1 MIARGGNLLKKDRT
15 SVRVLAMAVIDRYCK
30 VAGGLLMG
38 CCLAMWMA
46 CGSSEKDEADQEPA
60 GVDVFQEVVGIDFY
74 EVRRAFDTG
83 VSYDSIGF
91 VQLPE
96 WHLRFAKKDSILVYS
111 PFEDRMIGYKV
122 HHDHAMYFHFARDSW
137 RVVELHSDSLVLQR
151 LSLNGLTVNKAKSN
165 VYMKF
170 YSADYLEHHVGD
182 PAQSISEKVAELRKP
197 TPQDTAFVKQQIARA
212 NKHLNEIDSAFA
224 SRNYAVLKSKHPALK
239 IEKRKVENFDLTER
253 SPAYEYLYPE
263 YTITIDPAYRN
274 FHHDFSVNIDP
285 DGQMHLGKVYVM
297 EEFLE
302 SRERVV
308 EGVIDVYLHNW
319 LEITPAHTLGMPHS
333 STVWLYVKGRS
344 AD

>member
-1 MIARGGNLLKKDRT
+1 MDLIERFTGVAKQLLICC
-15 SVRVLAMAVIDRYCK
+15 S
-30 VAGGLLMG
+30 LLLG
-38 CCLAMWMA
+38 FS
-46 CGSSEKDEADQEPA
+46 CGSSEQDEAESEPA
-60 GVDVFQEVVGIDFY
+60 GVAIFSDLVGIDFY
-74 EVRRAFDTG
+74 EVRRTFDTG

-96 WHLRFAKKDSILVYS
+96 WHLRFAKQDSILVYS

-122 HHDHAMYFHFARDSW
+122 HHDHDLYFHFARDSW
-137 RVVELHSDSLVLQR
+137 RVVELHQDSLVLQR
-151 LSLNGLTVNKAKSN
+151 LSLNGLKVNKAKSN

-170 YSADYLEHHVGD
+170 YSAHFLENHVGD
-182 PAQSISEKVAELRKP
+182 SSQTIAEKVAELRKP
-197 TPQDTAFVKQQIARA
+197 TAQDTAFVKKQIARA
-212 NKHLNEIDSAFA
+212 NKHLHEIDSAFA
-224 SRNYAVLKSKHPALK
+224 SRNFAVLKSKHPALTV
-239 IEKRKVENFDLTER
+239 EKRKVENFDLTEK

-263 YTITIDPAYRN
+263 YTIIIDPAYRN

-285 DGQMHLGKVYVM
+285 DGKMHLGKVYVM
-297 EEFLE
+297 EEFVE

-319 LEITPAHTLGMPHS
+319 LEITPAETLGMPHS